1 MIMGIIMQAL
11 AMSAMLVSCDVKW
24 IA

>member
-1 MIMGIIMQAL
+1 MRMGIIMQAL